1 LFSWLLFDGIVENLT
16 GLHCSIQ
23 RATTITIS
31 SSSSCGGALNS
42 CTYCVVG
49 TVEFHNMIKVVG
61 KNLLRDVSE
70 RLDSSGV
77 VGTVAEVGEVW
88 RS

>member
-1 LFSWLLFDGIVENLT
+1 M
-16 GLHCSIQ
+16 
-23 RATTITIS
+23 
-31 SSSSCGGALNS
+31 
-42 CTYCVVG
+42 VG
-49 TVEFHNMIKVVG
+49 TVEFHNVIKVVG